1 MKVFTGFVLAA
12 ALSLL
17 HNDVPDSVKMNRIQ
31 VIGSHNSY
39 KKAIDPALFK
49 MFQQRD
55 SVSAS
60 KIDYEHISIA
70 EQLDMGL
77 LNLEVDVYADAKGG
91 KYAHPKGLDWV
102 KGQAPYDEKG
112 IMKEPG
118 FKVLH
123 IPDLDFRNDYLTL
136 KNLLA
141 ELRTWSEKH
150 PHHYPVFITL
160 EPKDGASKSKEITEP
175 EPFTTEVFDQLD
187 KALIDGLG
195 KEHLIMPDMVR
206 GKYKTLEEAILHDNW
221 PTVKAV
227 EGKFAFILDAKDAK
241 RDLYIA
247 GHPALKGRVVFTN
260 SDPGSP
266 EAAMMIRNDPNDPE
280 IKDLV
285 EKGYIIRTRAD
296 SDTREARLNDRSSF
310 IAACNS
316 GAQIITT
323 DYYRKSTHFKSDY
336 EISFEGK
343 KYCRLNPLFNNTAA
357 VSKK

>member
-1 MKVFTGFVLAA
+1 MK
-12 ALSLL
+12 ALSALVLVAAMGLL
-17 HNDVPDSVKMNRIQ
+17 HNEVPDNVKINRIQ

-49 MFQQRD
+49 MFQKRD

-91 KYAHPKGLDWV
+91 KYAHPKGLDWA

-112 IMKEPG
+112 VMNEPG

-141 ELRTWSEKH
+141 ELKSWSEKH

-175 EPFTTEVFDQLD
+175 EPFTTAVFDQLD
-187 KALIDGLG
+187 QALIDGLG
-195 KEHLIMPDMVR
+195 KEHLITPDMVR
-206 GKYKTLEEAILHDNW
+206 GKYKTVEEAVLHDNW
-221 PTVKAV
+221 PTVKAA

-247 GHPALKGRVVFTN
+247 GHPGLKGRVVFSN
-260 SDPGSP
+260 SEPGTP
-266 EAAMMIRNDPNDPE
+266 EAAMMIKNDPTDPE

-285 EKGYIIRTRAD
+285 AKGYIIRTRAD
-296 SDTREARLNDRSSF
+296 SDTKQARENDKSNF
-310 IAACNS
+310 VAACNS

-323 DYYRKSTHFKSDY
+323 DYYLKSTHFKSDY
-336 EISFEGK
+336 EVSFEGK

-357 VSKK
+357 VSK

>member
-1 MKVFTGFVLAA
+1 MKALSLFALTA

-17 HNDVPDSVKMNRIQ
+17 HNDVPDNVKMNRIQ

-77 LNLEVDVYADAKGG
+77 LNLEIDVYADAKGG
-91 KYAHPKGLDWV
+91 KYAHPKGLDWA

-112 IMKEPG
+112 VMNEPG

-136 KNLLA
+136 KNVLA
-141 ELRTWSEKH
+141 ELKTWSEKH

-175 EPFTTEVFDQLD
+175 EPFTTAVFDQLD
-187 KALIDGLG
+187 QALIDGLG
-195 KEHLIMPDMVR
+195 KEHLITPDMVR
-206 GKYKTLEEAILHDNW
+206 GKYKTVEEAVLHDNW
-221 PTVKAV
+221 PTVKAA
-227 EGKFAFILDAKDAK
+227 EGKFAFILDAKEGK

-247 GHPALKGRVVFTN
+247 GHPGLKGRVVFSN
-260 SDPGSP
+260 SEPGTP
-266 EAAMMIRNDPNDPE
+266 EAAMMIINNPNSPE
-280 IKDLV
+280 IKELV
-285 EKGYIIRTRAD
+285 AKGYIIRTRAD
-296 SDTREARLNDRSSF
+296 SDTKEARLNDKSSF

-323 DYYRKSTHFKSDY
+323 DYYKKSTHFKSDY

-357 VSKK
+357 VSK